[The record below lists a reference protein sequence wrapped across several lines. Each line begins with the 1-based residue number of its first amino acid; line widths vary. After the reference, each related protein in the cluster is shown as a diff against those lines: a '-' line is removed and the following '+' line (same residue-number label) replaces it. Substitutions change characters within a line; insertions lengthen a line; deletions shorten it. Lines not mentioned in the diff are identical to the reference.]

1 MVFEHDSFRRGGQGE
16 LYLVQHRRRKKPEDT
31 QRDADREAEV
41 ESLRSRITELERRL
55 SQMEVENAQ
64 LRSQVNNDYSLQLA

>member
-1 MVFEHDSFRRGGQGE
+1 MKT
-16 LYLVQHRRRKKPEDT
+16 VQNIRVITLKIASCVAK
-31 QRDADREAEV
+31 RDADREAEV